1 MYKKNTRRKSGI
13 GVRQKRNATRLGGRK
28 SKPTDHRL
36 PKGERA
42 FDARRATR
50 DTYDREKEIDKILK
64 AHEIEREFSVAA
76 MMDAENARLD
86 DISRRNMT
94 EQYAITIDGADAKDF
109 DDAVYLC
116 KVPEGYA
123 LSVHIA
129 DVSAYVKH
137 KSALDREAYSRGTSV
152 YYPNGVVP
160 MLPEILCNDL
170 CSLKPNEVRPTL
182 SVDMTFDYY
191 GELIKFD
198 IYEAFI
204 KSHARLT
211 YNEAEDILNGAHIKD
226 RELETMLF
234 DMRELSKILKRK
246 RSERGA
252 IDFNTAET
260 GFVLDDN
267 GEVADLYAKKNGES
281 NSIIE
286 EFMLATNE
294 VVAEYMTSKEV
305 PCVYRVHEP
314 PDEDKLDAFKTF
326 ISACG
331 INYVKQKNISKSL
344 RRVIDAA
351 KDTKYAGVISEVMI
365 RSMQKAKYAA
375 VNLGHFGLQSK
386 YYCHFTS
393 PIRRY
398 PDLVVHRI
406 LKAYLNDRL
415 DAKTIERFKTFVN
428 EASYASSE
436 REYAALIAE
445 RDIDDLFKAEY
456 ASKHIGERFNG
467 IISGVTEFG
476 IFVELENS
484 VEGLIFKEMLPRD
497 KYIFKQDLYAL
508 VGRNNVFKLGDEME
522 VVIESVSEHK
532 YIRMVPFTKK
542 DVTNQKV

>member
-1 MYKKNTRRKSGI
+1 MYKKNTRQKSRI
-13 GVRQKRNATRLGGRK
+13 GVRQKRNATRANGRRRE
-28 SKPTDHRL
+28 PTDHRL

-42 FDARRATR
+42 VDLRRAAR
-50 DTYDREKEIDKILK
+50 DNYDRDAEIDKILK

-76 MMDAENARLD
+76 IIDAENARLQ
-86 DISRRNMT
+86 DIPRRDMT

-109 DDAVYLC
+109 DDAVYLK
-116 KVPEGYA
+116 KVPDGYA

-152 YYPNGVVP
+152 YYPGGVVP

-170 CSLKPNEVRPTL
+170 CSLKPDEARPTL
-182 SVDMTFDYY
+182 SVDMTFNYY

-198 IYEAFI
+198 IYEALI

-211 YNEAEDILNGAHIKD
+211 YTEVEDVLNGAHIKD
-226 RELETMLF
+226 KELETMLIN
-234 DMRELSKILKRK
+234 MHELAKILKR
-246 RSERGA
+246 RRTERGA
-252 IDFNTAET
+252 IDFETAET

-267 GEVADLYAKKNGES
+267 GEVTDLYAKKNGES

-294 VVAEYMTSKEV
+294 VVAEYMATEEV

-331 INYVKQKNISKSL
+331 INFVKQKNISRSL
-344 RRVIDAA
+344 QRVIAAA
-351 KDTKYAGVISEVMI
+351 KDTEYAGVISKVMI

-375 VNLGHFGLQSK
+375 TNLGHFGLQAK

-406 LKAYLNDRL
+406 LKAYLNDKL
-415 DAKTIERFKTFVN
+415 DARERERFKTFVN

-445 RDIDDLFKAEY
+445 RDIDDVFKAEY
-456 ASKHIGERFNG
+456 ASKHIGERFKG

-497 KYIFKQDLYAL
+497 RYSFKQDIYAL
-508 VGRNNVFKLGDEME
+508 VGRNNAYRLGDEIE

-532 YIRMVPFTKK
+532 YIRMSPFTKN
-542 DVTNQKV
+542 DVTNQKA

>member
-1 MYKKNTRRKSGI
+1 M
-13 GVRQKRNATRLGGRK
+13 
-28 SKPTDHRL
+28 
-36 PKGERA
+36 
-42 FDARRATR
+42 
-50 DTYDREKEIDKILK
+50 
-64 AHEIEREFSVAA
+64 
-76 MMDAENARLD
+76 
-86 DISRRNMT
+86 
-94 EQYAITIDGADAKDF
+94 
-109 DDAVYLC
+109 
-116 KVPEGYA
+116 
-123 LSVHIA
+123 
-129 DVSAYVKH
+129 
-137 KSALDREAYSRGTSV
+137 
-152 YYPNGVVP
+152 
-160 MLPEILCNDL
+160 
-170 CSLKPNEVRPTL
+170 
-182 SVDMTFDYY
+182 
-191 GELIKFD
+191 
-198 IYEAFI
+198 
-204 KSHARLT
+204 
-211 YNEAEDILNGAHIKD
+211 
-226 RELETMLF
+226 
-234 DMRELSKILKRK
+234 
-246 RSERGA
+246 
-252 IDFNTAET
+252 
-260 GFVLDDN
+260 
-267 GEVADLYAKKNGES
+267 
-281 NSIIE
+281 
-286 EFMLATNE
+286 
-294 VVAEYMTSKEV
+294 
-305 PCVYRVHEP
+305 YRVHEP

-542 DVTNQKV
+542 DVTNQKA